1 MVYLEDKWKVARV
14 QTRGSDVK
22 IGVHY
27 HFTELNYCYTLT
39 PLCSD
44 VSYDDLRLNG
54 KKVKHLVL
62 LFLVTVKR
70 ALGSP

>member
-1 MVYLEDKWKVARV
+1 MVYLEGKWKVTRT

-22 IGVHY
+22 IGAHY
-27 HFTELNYCYTLT
+27 HFTKLNYCYTL
-39 PLCSD
+39 CSD
-44 VSYDDLRLNG
+44 MSYDDLRLNG

-70 ALGSP
+70 ALASPSP

>member
-1 MVYLEDKWKVARV
+1 MVYLEGKWKVNRM
-14 QTRGSDVK
+14 QSRGSGVK
-22 IGVHY
+22 IRTHY
-27 HFTELNYCYTLT
+27 HFTKLNYCYTLA

-44 VSYDDLRLNG
+44 VSCDDLRLNG

-70 ALGSP
+70 ALASP